1 MIRSILVAL
10 DDTPGAQAARD
21 LAIALAGRTG
31 AVLTAATVLD
41 RPHIRDEHE
50 AVPRG
55 GGAFKARRDAR
66 LMQQAVTEAETELR
80 AFAAAAQGQPFAPL
94 MLEDAPEEALLAAGA
109 GHDLIVIGR
118 DSTLGREEDDDGL
131 APVIQ
136 ALLKDGARPLLV
148 VPPGWADQGTANG
161 AIVAYDG
168 SVPAM
173 RALQLFALLGLDE
186 GSAVQVLSVAE
197 DLDKARSIAAPGA
210 TYLQRHGID
219 ATAAMATGMRPVD
232 AITAE
237 AATRSARL
245 LVAGAYGTTGLKG
258 LFFGTTTQPLLR
270 AATCPIFI
278 HH

>member
-21 LAIALAGRTG
+21 VAIALSRRTG
-31 AVLTAATVLD
+31 AALTAATVLD
-41 RPHIRDEHE
+41 RPHIKDAHE
-50 AVPRG
+50 PVPRG
-55 GGAFKARRDAR
+55 GSAFKERRDAR
-66 LMQQAVTEAETELR
+66 LMQQAVSDAEAALRACTEAAR
-80 AFAAAAQGQPFAPL
+80 GQPFAPL

-109 GHDLIVIGR
+109 AHDLIVIGR

-136 ALLKDGARPLLV
+136 ALLKEGARPLLV
-148 VPPGWADQGTANG
+148 VPPGWTDRGTADG
-161 AIVAYDG
+161 VIVAYDG
-168 SVPAM
+168 SIPAM

-186 GSAVQVLSVAE
+186 GSPVQVLSVADDME
-197 DLDKARSIAAPGA
+197 AARSAAAPGA
-210 TYLQRHGID
+210 VYLQRHGIK
-219 ATAAMATGMRPVD
+219 ASAEAATGMRPVD
-232 AITAE
+232 ALTTE
-237 AATRSARL
+237 AAAQSARL